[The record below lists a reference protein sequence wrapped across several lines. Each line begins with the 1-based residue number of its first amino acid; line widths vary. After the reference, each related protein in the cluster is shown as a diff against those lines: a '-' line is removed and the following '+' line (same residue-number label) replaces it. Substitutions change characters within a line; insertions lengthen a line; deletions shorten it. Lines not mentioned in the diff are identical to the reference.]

1 MNNHEIIPTLIGAIC
16 FIALIVAFLEANKA
30 INKEARRKNN
40 NEREIPDNWHEMND
54 GSYYNLKN

>member
-30 INKEARRKNN
+30 KNKEARRKNHS
-40 NEREIPDNWHEMND
+40 EREIPNNWHDMND
-54 GSYYNLKN
+54 GSYYNSKN